1 MTDLRTLSARVSEA
15 TGPSRGLSANEIEV
29 LEMLNG
35 NRPGTWG
42 AWVAACCE
50 SLKDRGYAT
59 GLYEITDAGR
69 SALLAIH
76 ERKEP

>member
-1 MTDLRTLSARVSEA
+1 MTDFRTLSARVSEA
-15 TGPSRGLSANEIEV
+15 TGPSRELSYSEIEV

-35 NRPGTWG
+35 DRSGQWG
-42 AWVAACCE
+42 AWVAVCCE
-50 SLKDRGYAT
+50 SLKGRGYAT

-69 SALLAIH
+69 AALLAIH